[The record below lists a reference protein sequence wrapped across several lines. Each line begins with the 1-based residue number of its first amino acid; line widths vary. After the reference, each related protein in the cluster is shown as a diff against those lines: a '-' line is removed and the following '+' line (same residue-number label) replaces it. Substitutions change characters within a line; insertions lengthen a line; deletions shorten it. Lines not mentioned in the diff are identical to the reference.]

1 MSNLFQELK
10 RRKVVRV
17 AGVYAVVAW
26 VLIQVAD
33 SVVPAL
39 QLPAWTSSLI
49 VVLLLICFPIA
60 LMLAWAFELAP
71 TGMQPQTSALSAP
84 LAQSANTRLLY
95 ATFALVLLVAMFQI
109 GERLFFSAP
118 SPNANPAV
126 TSGNGITQAVR
137 FTVPISNDHSRFLG
151 SGLDTEWGRPV
162 STALALSPD
171 GSLLVYAAWESG
183 ADNSMTSR
191 LYLRGLDQLQAEAI
205 AGTEDGATPFFSPDG
220 QWIGYFAGASLRRV
234 AVTGGESQTIVAD
247 AGLVSSRQAGL
258 LQQFAYGASWGD
270 DDTIVYGG
278 ADGLYRVA
286 AQGGQ
291 PQLIVPRTS
300 GAGEF
305 TRLGQPQMLPGS
317 KAVLLHATVSQDT
330 STAQLM
336 LLDLDTGSLTMLLE
350 DAMNPLL
357 LDSGQLLFLRRGVL
371 MSVPFDLA
379 QAAVTGEPVV
389 VLDDVMQAVNMPNN
403 VVDSGAGLITVS
415 RSGHLAYAAGGIYP
429 ARRNEILRVSLD
441 GTEEALGPEL
451 QGYAQVRV
459 SPDGSRLLSM
469 SNTAEGGSTLLIHD
483 LARGVSSLLDV
494 GGFFDSSPRFS
505 PDGLS
510 MVFASDRG
518 NITRS
523 VHRMPLDGSVP
534 PERLVTRDVETAP
547 SSWSSTGVIAYVED
561 ARDIWML
568 PPGGEP
574 VPFLTTDAI
583 ETHPSFSPDGQWV
596 AYVSNAT
603 GRQEVYVRPYPG
615 PGAAL
620 QISGNGGAEPA
631 WSPDGRRLYYRSTG
645 ATAGT
650 QLLKFVDITIDTD
663 RVPSPMQAGREAVLI
678 ESWPYVGSPVSRSFD
693 VAPDGSFIA
702 VKSVDRDAVNPG
714 ETNAA
719 MYRRLYAVSELQI
732 VLNFAEELRV
742 RQAAVA
748 Q

>member
-39 QLPAWTSSLI
+39 QLPAWTTSLI

-71 TGMQPQTSALSAP
+71 TGMQPQASALSAP
-84 LAQSANTRLLY
+84 VTNSTIDRKFIY

-118 SPNANPAV
+118 SPNANPAA
-126 TSGNGITQAVR
+126 TSGNGITQVMR
-137 FTVPISNDHSRFLG
+137 FTVPISNDRSRLLG
-151 SGLDTEWGRPV
+151 SRGDTGWSRPA

-171 GSLLVYAAWESG
+171 GSLLVYAAMEYG
-183 ADNSMTSR
+183 ADNSVTSR
-191 LYLRGLDQLQAEAI
+191 LYLRGLDQLQAEAM
-205 AGTEDGATPFFSPDG
+205 AGTEDAATPFFSPDG

-234 AVTGGESQTIVAD
+234 AITGGESQTIVAD
-247 AGLVSSRQAGL
+247 AGLFLRTIGTFA
-258 LQQFAYGASWGD
+258 QFAYGASWGD

-278 ADGLYRVA
+278 EDGLYRVA

-300 GAGEF
+300 DAGEF
-305 TRLGQPQMLPGS
+305 TRLAQPQMLPGS
-317 KAVLLHATVSQDT
+317 KAVLLHATVSQDPT
-330 STAQLM
+330 TAQLM
-336 LLDLDTGSLTMLLE
+336 LLNLDTGSLTMLLE

-379 QAAVTGEPVV
+379 QAAITGEPVV
-389 VLDDVMQAVNMPNN
+389 VLDDVMQAVNMPNFLWN
-403 VVDSGAGLITVS
+403 SGAGLITVS

-429 ARRNEILRVSLD
+429 VRPAQIVRVSLD
-441 GTEEALGPEL
+441 GTEEALGLEL
-451 QGYAQVRV
+451 REYTNVVV
-459 SPDGSRLLSM
+459 SPDGSRLLTRSV
-469 SNTAEGGSTLLIHD
+469 TAEGSTLQVHD

-494 GGFFDSSPRFS
+494 GGFFNGSPRFS

-510 MVFASDRG
+510 MVFSSDRG
-518 NITRS
+518 NIRRS

-534 PERLVTRDVETAP
+534 PERLVTRDVETVP

-561 ARDIWML
+561 VRDIWML
-568 PPGGEP
+568 PPDGEP

-603 GRQEVYVRPYPG
+603 GREEVYVRPYPG

-631 WSPDGRRLYYRSTG
+631 WSPDGRRLYYGSPG
-645 ATAGT
+645 ATQTAP
-650 QLLKFVDITIDTD
+650 LLKFVDITIDTD
-663 RVPSPMQAGREAVLI
+663 RVASPMQAGREAVLI
-678 ESWPYVGSPVSRSFD
+678 EPWPYQGTATIRSFD
-693 VAPDGSFIA
+693 VAPDGSFIV
-702 VKSVDRDAVNPG
+702 VKSGDRDAANPG
-714 ETNAA
+714 ETRPE
-719 MYRRLYAVSELQI
+719 MLRRVHGVSDLQI

>member
-95 ATFALVLLVAMFQI
+95 AIFALVLLVAMFQI

-118 SPNANPAV
+118 SPNANLAA
-126 TSGNGITQAVR
+126 TSGTGITQAVR
-137 FTVPISNDHSRFLG
+137 LTMPISNGGSRFLG
-151 SGLDTEWGRPV
+151 SRGDTGWGRPT
-162 STALALSPD
+162 STSLALSPD
-171 GSLLVYAAWESG
+171 GSLLVYAAWEYG
-183 ADNSMTSR
+183 ADSSVTSR

-205 AGTEDGATPFFSPDG
+205 AGTEDGVTPFFSPDG

-247 AGLVSSRQAGL
+247 AGLFLRTVGTFA
-258 LQQFAYGASWGD
+258 QFAYGASWGD

-300 GAGEF
+300 GAGAF
-305 TRLGQPQMLPGS
+305 TRLAQPQMLPGS
-317 KAVLLHATVSQDT
+317 KSVLLHATVALDP

-357 LDSGQLLFLRRGVL
+357 LDSGRLLFLRRGVL

-429 ARRNEILRVSLD
+429 VRPAQIVRVQLD
-441 GTEEALGPEL
+441 GTEEALGLEL
-451 QGYAQVRV
+451 REYQQVRV
-459 SPDGSRLLSM
+459 SPDGSRLLTQSV
-469 SNTAEGGSTLLIHD
+469 TAEGATLLIHD

-494 GGFFDSSPRFS
+494 GGFFNGSPRFS

-510 MVFASDRG
+510 IVFGSDRG
-518 NITRS
+518 NIPIS

-534 PERLVTRDVETAP
+534 PERLVTRDVETIP
-547 SSWSSTGVIAYVED
+547 NSWSSTGVIAYVED
-561 ARDIWML
+561 QRDIWML

-596 AYVSNAT
+596 AYMSNAT

-620 QISGNGGAEPA
+620 QISGNGGTEPA
-631 WSPDGRRLYYRSTG
+631 WSPDGRRLYYKSPG
-645 ATAGT
+645 AQGA

-678 ESWPYVGSPVSRSFD
+678 EPWPYVGTTPTRSFD

-702 VKSVDRDAVNPG
+702 VKPENSDAANPG
-714 ETNAA
+714 ENINAA
-719 MYRRLYAVSELQI
+719 LRRLHAVPELQI
-732 VLNFAEELRV
+732 VLNFAEELQV

>member
-39 QLPAWTSSLI
+39 QLPAWTTSLI

-71 TGMQPQTSALSAP
+71 TGMQPQASALSATVTN
-84 LAQSANTRLLY
+84 STIDRKFIY

-118 SPNANPAV
+118 SPNTNPAA
-126 TSGNGITQAVR
+126 TSGTGSAQVMR
-137 FTVPISNDHSRFLG
+137 FTVPISNDRSRLLG
-151 SGLDTEWGRPV
+151 SRLDTGWGRPA
-162 STALALSPD
+162 STSLALSPD

-191 LYLRGLDQLQAEAI
+191 LYLRGLDQFQAEAM

-234 AVTGGESQTIVAD
+234 AITGGESQTIVAD
-247 AGLVSSRQAGL
+247 AGLVRGL
-258 LQQFAYGASWGD
+258 VYSQPQQFAYGASWGD

-305 TRLGQPQMLPGS
+305 TRLAQPQMLPGS
-317 KAVLLHATVSQDT
+317 KSVLLHATVAEDP

-371 MSVPFDLA
+371 MSVPLDIA
-379 QAAVTGEPVV
+379 EAAITGEPVV
-389 VLDDVMQAVNMPNN
+389 VLDDVMQTLNTPRIFFNT
-403 VVDSGAGLITVS
+403 GAGLITVS
-415 RSGHLAYAAGGIYP
+415 RSGHLAYAAGGLYP
-429 ARRNEILRVSLD
+429 DRRDEVVRVQLD
-441 GTEEALGPEL
+441 GTEEALGLEL
-451 QGYAQVRV
+451 RGYRTVVV
-459 SPDGSRLLSM
+459 SPDGSRLLTRST
-469 SNTAEGGSTLLIHD
+469 TAEGATLLIHD

-494 GGFFDSSPRFS
+494 GGFSNSPPRFS

-510 MVFASDRG
+510 IVFGSDRG
-518 NITRS
+518 NIPLS
-523 VHRMPLDGSVP
+523 VHRMPLDGSLP
-534 PERLVTRDVETAP
+534 PERLVFRDVQALP

-561 ARDIWML
+561 QHDIWML
-568 PPGGEP
+568 PPDGEP
-574 VPFLTTDAI
+574 APFLTTDAI

-596 AYVSNAT
+596 AYVSDAT

-620 QISGNGGAEPA
+620 QISGNGGNEPA
-631 WSPDGRRLYYRSTG
+631 WSPDGRRLYYNTPG
-645 ATAGT
+645 AQETR
-650 QLLKFVDITIDTD
+650 LLKFVDITIDTD
-663 RVPSPMQAGREAVLI
+663 RVASPMQAGREAVLI
-678 ESWPYVGSPVSRSFD
+678 ESWPYAGTTPTRSFD
-693 VAPDGSFIA
+693 VAPDGSFLV
-702 VKSVDRDAVNPG
+702 VKSGDPDTANPG
-714 ETNAA
+714 ETSDA
-719 MYRRLYAVSELQI
+719 MYRRLSAVSELQI

>member
-84 LAQSANTRLLY
+84 LTNSTIDRKFIY

-118 SPNANPAV
+118 SPNANPAA
-126 TSGNGITQAVR
+126 TSGNGITQVMR
-137 FTVPISNDHSRFLG
+137 FTVPISNDGSRFLG
-151 SGLDTEWGRPV
+151 SGLDTEWGRPT
-162 STALALSPD
+162 STSLALSPD

-191 LYLRGLDQLQAEAI
+191 LYLRGLDQLQAEAM
-205 AGTEDGATPFFSPDG
+205 AGTEDAATPFFSPDG

-247 AGLVSSRQAGL
+247 AGLFLSTTATF
-258 LQQFAYGASWGD
+258 QQFAYGASWGD

-291 PQLIVPRTS
+291 PQLIVPRT
-300 GAGEF
+300 GDAGEF
-305 TRLGQPQMLPGS
+305 ARLGQPQMLPGS

-336 LLDLDTGSLTMLLE
+336 LLYLDTGSLTMLLE

-379 QAAVTGEPVV
+379 QATVTGEPVV
-389 VLDDVMQAVNMPNN
+389 VLDDVMQALNMPLNIITT
-403 VVDSGAGLITVS
+403 GAGLITVS

-429 ARRNEILRVSLD
+429 VRRNEIVRVSLD

-451 QGYAQVRV
+451 RGYQQVRV
-459 SPDGSRLLSM
+459 SPDGSRLLTQSF
-469 SNTAEGGSTLLIHD
+469 TAEGFTLLIHD

-494 GGFFDSSPRFS
+494 GGFTHISPRFS

-510 MVFASDRG
+510 IVFASDRG
-518 NITRS
+518 NIPVS

-534 PERLVTRDVETAP
+534 PERLVTRDVETIP

-561 ARDIWML
+561 NRDIWML
-568 PPGGEP
+568 PPDGEP
-574 VPFLTTDAI
+574 VPFLATDAI

-603 GRQEVYVRPYPG
+603 GREEVYVRPYPG

-631 WSPDGRRLYYRSTG
+631 WSPDGRRLYYGSPG
-645 ATAGT
+645 AQGT
-650 QLLKFVDITIDTD
+650 LLLKFVDITIDTD

-678 ESWPYVGSPVSRSFD
+678 EPWPYHSTATTRSFD

-702 VKSVDRDAVNPG
+702 VKLENSDAANPG
-714 ETNAA
+714 ESSVAVL
-719 MYRRLYAVSELQI
+719 RRLYAVSELQI

>member
-39 QLPAWTSSLI
+39 QLPAWTNSLI
-49 VVLLLICFPIA
+49 VVQLLICFPVA

-71 TGMQPQTSALSAP
+71 TGMQPQASALSAP
-84 LAQSANTRLLY
+84 VTNSTIDRKFIY

-118 SPNANPAV
+118 SPNANPAA
-126 TSGNGITQAVR
+126 TSGNGSAQAVR
-137 FTVPISNDHSRFLG
+137 FTVPISNDRARLLG
-151 SGLDTEWGRPV
+151 SRVDTGWGRPT
-162 STALALSPD
+162 STSLALSPD
-171 GSLLVYAAWESG
+171 GSLLVYAASEYG
-183 ADNSMTSR
+183 ADNSVTSR
-191 LYLRGLDQLQAEAI
+191 LYLRGLDQLQAEAM
-205 AGTEDGATPFFSPDG
+205 AGTEDAATPFFSPDG
-220 QWIGYFAGASLRRV
+220 QWIGYFAGPSLRRV

-247 AGLVSSRQAGL
+247 AGLYIRTIGIFA
-258 LQQFAYGASWGD
+258 QFAYGASWGD

-286 AQGGQ
+286 AQGGE

-305 TRLGQPQMLPGS
+305 TRLAQPQMLPGS
-317 KAVLLHATVSQDT
+317 KTVLLHATVAQDPT
-330 STAQLM
+330 TAQLM
-336 LLDLDTGSLTMLLE
+336 LLDLDTGSLAMLLE

-389 VLDDVMQAVNMPNN
+389 VLDDVMQALNMPNN
-403 VVDSGAGLITVS
+403 LVDTGAGLITVS
-415 RSGHLAYAAGGIYP
+415 RSGHLAYAAGGLNP
-429 ARRNEILRVSLD
+429 DQRDEVVRVQLD
-441 GTEEALGPEL
+441 GTEEALGLEL
-451 QGYAQVRV
+451 RGYAQVRV
-459 SPDGSRLLSM
+459 SPDGSRLLTQST
-469 SNTAEGGSTLLIHD
+469 TAEGGTLQVHD
-483 LARGVSSLLDV
+483 LARGVSGLLDV
-494 GGFFDSSPRFS
+494 GGFTNMTPQFS

-510 MVFASDRG
+510 MVFGSDRG
-518 NITRS
+518 NIPLS
-523 VHRMPLDGSVP
+523 VHRMPLDGSLP
-534 PERLVTRDVETAP
+534 PERLVFRDVDTVP

-561 ARDIWML
+561 YRDIWML

-596 AYVSNAT
+596 AYVSDAT

-620 QISGNGGAEPA
+620 QISGNGGADPA

-645 ATAGT
+645 AQGT
-650 QLLKFVDITIDTD
+650 RLLKFVDITIDTD
-663 RVPSPMQAGREAVLI
+663 RVASPMQAGREAILS
-678 ESWPYVGSPVSRSFD
+678 EPWPYIGTSVSRSFD

-702 VKSVDRDAVNPG
+702 LKSGDRDAANPG
-714 ETNAA
+714 ESTSA
-719 MYRRLYAVSELQI
+719 MYRRVSAVSELQI
-732 VLNFAEELRV
+732 VVNFAEELRV

>member
-39 QLPAWTSSLI
+39 QLPAWTTSLI

-71 TGMQPQTSALSAP
+71 TGMQPQTSSLSAP
-84 LAQSANTRLLY
+84 GAQTANTRLLY
-95 ATFALVLLVAMFQI
+95 AIFALVLLVAMFQI

-118 SPNANPAV
+118 SPNTNPAA
-126 TSGNGITQAVR
+126 TSGTGITQAVR
-137 FTVPISNDHSRFLG
+137 FTVPISNDRSRLLG
-151 SGLDTEWGRPV
+151 SRGDTGWGRPT

-171 GSLLVYAAWESG
+171 GSLLAYAAMESG
-183 ADNSMTSR
+183 ADNSVTSR
-191 LYLRGLDQLQAEAI
+191 LYLRGLDQLQAEPM

-247 AGLVSSRQAGL
+247 AGLYLRTIGTFA
-258 LQQFAYGASWGD
+258 QFAYGASWGD

-305 TRLGQPQMLPGS
+305 TRLAQPQMLPGS
-317 KAVLLHATVSQDT
+317 KTVLLHATVSGDPT
-330 STAQLM
+330 TAQLM

-389 VLDDVMQAVNMPNN
+389 VLDDVMQAVNMPNFLFN
-403 VVDSGAGLITVS
+403 SGAGLITVS
-415 RSGHLAYAAGGIYP
+415 RSGHLAYAAGGLYP
-429 ARRNEILRVSLD
+429 DQRNEIVRVQLD
-441 GTEEALGPEL
+441 GTEEALGLEL
-451 QGYAQVRV
+451 RGYGQVAV
-459 SPDGSRLLSM
+459 SPDGSRLLTQST
-469 SNTAEGGSTLLIHD
+469 TAEGSTFLIHD
-483 LARGVSSLLDV
+483 LARGVSGLLDV
-494 GGFFDSSPRFS
+494 GGFFNGSARFS

-510 MVFASDRG
+510 IVFGSDRG
-518 NITRS
+518 NIPRS

-534 PERLVTRDVETAP
+534 PERLVFRDVQTVP

-561 ARDIWML
+561 VRDIWML

-583 ETHPSFSPDGQWV
+583 EIHPSFSPDGQWV

-603 GRQEVYVRPYPG
+603 GREEVYVRPYPG

-620 QISGNGGAEPA
+620 QISGNGGTEPA
-631 WSPDGRRLYYRSTG
+631 WSPDGRRLYYRS
-645 ATAGT
+645 AGT
-650 QLLKFVDITIDTD
+650 ILTEALLKFVDITIDTD

-678 ESWPYVGSPVSRSFD
+678 ESWPYNITNPTRSFD

-702 VKSVDRDAVNPG
+702 VKRGDLDAANPG
-714 ETNAA
+714 ESSAA
-719 MYRRLYAVSELQI
+719 ISRRVQAVSELQI